1 MSPERHVWT
10 VLFYTHENLQK
21 THMGRKTQTG
31 RRIVRN
37 NKICVPSDKEMNRDI
52 GGNNRI
58 GSPRYFYD
66 SEIRRDGKH

>member
-1 MSPERHVWT
+1 MAKKFPKEAGLKPNAWATLSGITKFV
-10 VLFYTHENLQK
+10 
-21 THMGRKTQTG
+21 
-31 RRIVRN
+31 
-37 NKICVPSDKEMNRDI
+37 VPSDKEMNRDI